1 MKKRCNLY
9 IEEDNIEYLHEKNI
23 NISQLIDTL
32 LAFYVDLLR
41 KSENEIVEYRKRLS
55 QEVIDKKTKRRLERA
70 KNRENQQQRALEEE
84 KAPQA
89 EEANDVM
96 SRIAVLCQENRWRE
110 AVLTARQALAE
121 AENGEEN
128 ENSEFVLPLT
138 MAVSKLEMS
147 LKRQMA
153 AAFLNKAEEMLKKE
167 YLLDVGEQ

>member
-1 MKKRCNLY
+1 MAKKNRIY
-9 IEEDNIEYLHEKNI
+9 DFDDED
-23 NISQLIDTL
+23 D
-32 LAFYVDLLR
+32 
-41 KSENEIVEYRKRLS
+41 IV
-55 QEVIDKKTKRRLERA
+55 VIDKKTKRRLERA

-84 KAPQA
+84 SAPQA

-167 YLLDVGEQ
+167 YLLNVGEQ